1 MEQQQYSVKTSSKRK
16 KILTYFFI
24 ILLLVGIGVAIYWFL
39 VLRNHQET
47 DDAYAS
53 GNQVMVSAQVSGNI
67 TQINVDDMDFVHQ
80 GDVLILLD
88 DTDAKLAF
96 AQSKD
101 ALASAVRSI
110 KQLEYTV
117 QQLQATVAANQ
128 VTLARAEGDLA
139 RRQQLSKS
147 GSIDQESLQHAKDA
161 VALADAQLQ
170 VAKSQLLANQAL
182 LGNTPLIQ
190 QPSVKNAIDN
200 VKQAWLNLQR
210 TQIKSPLS
218 GYVARR
224 TAQVGARATV
234 GSPLLAVIATD
245 DMWVDA
251 NFKETQLVN
260 MRIGQPATL
269 VFDLYGDKVEFEG
282 KVEGIELGTGSAFS
296 LLPAQNATGNWIK
309 VIQRVPVRIRLNKDQ
324 LAQYPLR
331 IGLSATVNVNTADTS
346 GEVLLSNKRLTP
358 IYRTNVLDYD
368 LAPVNQLIEQI
379 ISENSK

>member
-1 MEQQQYSVKTSSKRK
+1 MDQQDNSVKTSSKRK
-16 KILTYFFI
+16 KILTYFFM
-24 ILLLVGIGVAIYWFL
+24 ILLLIGIGVAIYWFL

-53 GNQVMVSAQVSGNI
+53 GNQVMVSAQISGNI

-80 GDVLILLD
+80 GDVLIVLD
-88 DTDAKLAF
+88 DTDAKFTF
-96 AQSKD
+96 AQSKE

-117 QQLQATVAANQ
+117 QQLQATVQANQ
-128 VTLARAEGDLA
+128 ITLARAEGDFA

-147 GSIDQESLQHAKDA
+147 GAIDQESLQHAKEA

-182 LGNTPLIQ
+182 LGNTPLTQ

-210 TQIKSPLS
+210 TQIRSPLN

-346 GEVLLSNKRLTP
+346 GEVLLSHKRLTP
-358 IYRTNVLDYD
+358 IYRTDVLDYD
-368 LAPVNQLIEQI
+368 LAPVNELIEQI